1 MTTEPTP
8 KEQDYPL
15 SPVPMDQR
23 KSVWSM
29 GLVLLGFTFFTATMW
44 AGGSVGVAFDFS
56 TMLMVLF
63 GFAFCVTAFIGYQGL
78 EWLSRVAVP
87 AMIILVAVSIRT

>member
-1 MTTEPTP
+1 MGPI
-8 KEQDYPL
+8 PL
-15 SPVPMDQR
+15 DKR

-56 TMLMVLF
+56 TMLMVLAA
-63 GFAFCVTAFIGYQGL
+63 GNLVRERRALVMGTA
-78 EWLSRVAVP
+78 
-87 AMIILVAVSIRT
+87 